1 MASKTGNRQIM
12 RVFPKGQGFTIGL
25 LGALAMAWYWP
36 AGGEPDGPLK
46 PEITTKAA
54 VALIFLLQGLNLP
67 LGQLRQGL
75 GDWRLHLFIQIFSFV
90 LFPLATLG
98 LVVSGMIPVPWAP
111 GFLFLAILPTTI
123 STAIVYTSASG
134 GDSVSATFNA
144 TLSNLLAIL
153 AVPLWCAFF
162 VFPMEGIAMSE
173 TSSDSFFSEFLA
185 KLLGLIVTPLCV
197 GLGFRRI
204 LGNEDSARRKRSFRN
219 LSYSGVLFIAY
230 AGFCQGF
237 LGSGQDSG
245 AIWWEALVW
254 AAILL
259 ALAKCFTWGFAGL
272 LGFERNR
279 RLPAFFCAS
288 QKSLAVGLPMGQ
300 LLFGLEHP
308 KLFFLL
314 LPLILYHMLQLL
326 VGAILLGRWQDNESP
341 TFRS

>member
-1 MASKTGNRQIM
+1 
-12 RVFPKGQGFTIGL
+12 
-25 LGALAMAWYWP
+25 MAWYWP

-46 PEITTKAA
+46 PEITTKVA

-237 LGSGQDSG
+237 LGSGKDSG